1 MQQLTA
7 QWYQGNKQ
15 RGKWILDKWKNKK
28 KDLERI
34 YQNTF
39 VAVDI
44 NTKKIISMS
53 VTKEDVYDGKMLKE
67 LVDDVFLR
75 IIPSKRY
82 WQMEVMI
89 PQTNL
94 GILID

>member
-1 MQQLTA
+1 M
-7 QWYQGNKQ
+7 YQDNKQ

-39 VAVDI
+39 VVVDI
-44 NTKKIISMS
+44 NTKKIISTS
-53 VTKEDVYDGKMLKE
+53 VTKETVYDGKMLKE

-89 PQTNL
+89 P
-94 GILID
+94 

>member
-1 MQQLTA
+1 M
-7 QWYQGNKQ
+7 YQDNKQ

-39 VAVDI
+39 VVVDI
-44 NTKKIISMS
+44 NTKKIISTS
-53 VTKEDVYDGKMLKE
+53 VTKEAVYDGKMLKE

-75 IIPSKRY
+75 SIPSKRY

-89 PQTNL
+89 P
-94 GILID
+94 

>member
-1 MQQLTA
+1 M
-7 QWYQGNKQ
+7 YQDNKQ

-39 VAVDI
+39 VVVDI
-44 NTKKIISMS
+44 NTKKIISTS
-53 VTKEDVYDGKMLKE
+53 VTKEAVYDGKMLKE

-89 PQTNL
+89 P
-94 GILID
+94 